1 MNQKWSL
8 VRKIMLMRLFFAQ
21 LFASERKQIALMA
34 DEKSPVRISHRLF
47 QASRSEKEFVMRN
60 KRIISFESDYTEGA
74 CEQILRKMLETNME
88 QLSGYGTD
96 TYCEQAKKK
105 IKAACECPDAEVF
118 LLVGGTQ
125 TNAIVISSML
135 SQYEGVVA
143 AKSGH
148 INVHEAGAIEYTGH
162 KVMEIDETE
171 GKINADDLDSYMRK
185 FYNDE
190 NHEHMVFP
198 GMVYISYPTEYGTLY
213 SKEELKSISEVCK
226 KYNLPLYID
235 GARLGYG
242 LMSKQS
248 DITLPELATLCD
260 VFYIGGTKV
269 GALMGEA
276 VVFTKNNTP
285 LHFTTCIKQH
295 SGLLAKGRILG
306 IQFDTLFTDNLYFEI
321 SSHAIEMA
329 EKIKKAFIDKNYELY
344 IDSPTNQQFI
354 ILDKDK
360 YDYLRNKVKFSFW
373 EKLPD
378 DRIVVRFATSWATKE
393 EDVEELISIL

>member
-1 MNQKWSL
+1 
-8 VRKIMLMRLFFAQ
+8 MRLFFAQ

-198 GMVYISYPTEYGTLY
+198 GMVYISYTTEYGTLY

>member
-1 MNQKWSL
+1 
-8 VRKIMLMRLFFAQ
+8 MLMRLFFAQ

-47 QASRSEKEFVMRN
+47 AKSRSEMEFVMRN

-74 CEQILRKMLETNME
+74 CEPILRKMLETNME

-135 SQYEGVVA
+135 SQYEGVVT
-143 AKSGH
+143 AKTGH

-171 GKINADDLDSYMRK
+171 GKINANDLDSYMRN

-213 SKEELKSISEVCK
+213 SKEELKNISEVCK
-226 KYNLPLYID
+226 KYNMPLYID

-285 LHFTTCIKQH
+285 LHFTTYIKQH

-321 SSHAIEMA
+321 SHHAIEMA
-329 EKIKKAFIDKNYELY
+329 EKIKKAFVEKNYELY

-373 EKLPD
+373 EKLSD